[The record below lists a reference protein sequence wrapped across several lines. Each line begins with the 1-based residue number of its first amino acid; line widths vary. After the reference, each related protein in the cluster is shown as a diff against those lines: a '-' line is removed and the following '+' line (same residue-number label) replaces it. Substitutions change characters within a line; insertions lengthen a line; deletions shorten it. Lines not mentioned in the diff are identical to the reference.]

1 MKGQMRA
8 LSCKDMG
15 TQCDYVATAPTSQEV
30 KVDLVAHAEETH
42 AEMLGAMSEHDKA
55 EMMRQM
61 DERMQDVL

>member
-1 MKGQMRA
+1 MRA